1 MVLVCWSESR
11 STHTFSY
18 LSRGSSSSERE
29 LDIHK
34 KLWSEVRGL
43 KPWCG
48 CSTLWLAQHWH
59 PGTQLAFIGILK
71 WDKEG
76 MVFRRGHPLSCSECQ
91 HQLCTDFSHCYL
103 RRTLLGYFLYVLG
116 IALCVWG
123 HIDNFWVKGWVNPSN
138 CCTCVTER

>member
-76 MVFRRGHPLSCSECQ
+76 VVFRRGHPLSCSECQ
-91 HQLCTDFSHCYL
+91 HQLCTDFSHCCL

-123 HIDNFWVKGWVNPSN
+123 QKDNFWVKGWANPSN